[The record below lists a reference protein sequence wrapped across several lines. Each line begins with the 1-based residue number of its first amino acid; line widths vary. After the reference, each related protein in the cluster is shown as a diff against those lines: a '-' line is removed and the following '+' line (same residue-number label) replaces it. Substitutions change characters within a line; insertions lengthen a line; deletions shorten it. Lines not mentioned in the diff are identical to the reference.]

1 MNPKIE
7 DFLRENGAEYTTKAL
22 RGQLLKAGYEATEID
37 AALQETEAARAPQLA
52 KTRALR
58 SQFWATAWVVN
69 FVVLI
74 AVSALVSNNSP
85 YAGATFIVLGIV
97 MLLGLGI
104 SGTIGSAF
112 LPGRGL
118 LFALA
123 VPVVLALIIGGTC
136 FAMMQPSSGPGM
148 EPSTRYPG
156 TMKLQIDAPLAF
168 TGSGA
173 ATCETSQDVF
183 SVTANDL
190 GSMGDL
196 PVNVSINAMGSPLVE
211 ASNGERKAVV
221 NVGFHDKAAG
231 FAYAFGN
238 QSMEDGL
245 PMESTDGASG
255 AITFQ
260 ELQQFVIGASPL
272 EGQDS
277 ISGTITWTCD
287 LDSPYVDSNLP
298 GSSNG

>member
-7 DFLRENGAEYTTKAL
+7 DYLRRNGAKYTTKAL
-22 RGQLLKAGYEATEID
+22 RGQLLEAGYGAAEID
-37 AALQETEAARAPQLA
+37 AALQETEVARAPHLA
-52 KTRALR
+52 KTKALR
-58 SQFWATAWVVN
+58 LQFWVVAWVVN
-69 FVVLI
+69 FVVLV
-74 AVSALVSNNSP
+74 AVTALVGSNT
-85 YAGATFIVLGIV
+85 YAGAVFIVLGIV

-123 VPVVLALIIGGTC
+123 VPVVVALLLGGAC
-136 FAMMQPSSGPGM
+136 FAMMQPGSGTGM

-156 TMKLQIDAPLAF
+156 RMTLQIDAPLAF

-173 ATCETSQDVF
+173 ATCETLTDLF
-183 SVTANDL
+183 SVTADDL
-190 GSMGDL
+190 GSIGEM
-196 PVNVSINAMGSPLVE
+196 PVSVFMNGPGSPLVQPGD
-211 ASNGERKAVV
+211 GERKVYVEVRVSEANPKGGYV
-221 NVGFHDKAAG
+221 
-231 FAYAFGN
+231 FGVP
-238 QSMEDGL
+238 SMEEGV
-245 PMESTDGASG
+245 PMRPADGASG
-255 AITFQ
+255 TIDLHG
-260 ELQQFVIGASPL
+260 LQQFLTGASPL

-287 LDSPYVDSNLP
+287 LESPIVNSNLP

>member
-37 AALQETEAARAPQLA
+37 VALQETEAARAPQLA

-58 SQFWATAWVVN
+58 SQFWVIAWVVN
-69 FVVLI
+69 FVVLV
-74 AVSALVSNNSP
+74 AVTALVGSNT
-85 YAGATFIVLGIV
+85 YAGAVFIVLGIV
-97 MLLGLGI
+97 MLIGLGI
-104 SGTIGSAF
+104 SGIIGGAL

-118 LFALA
+118 LFAVA
-123 VPVVLALIIGGTC
+123 VPVVVALLLGGTC
-136 FAMMQPSSGPGM
+136 FAMMQPGSGSGM

-156 TMKLQIDAPLAF
+156 TLELRIDAPLAF

-173 ATCETSQDVF
+173 ATCETLTDVF
-183 SVTANDL
+183 SVTASDL

-196 PVNVSINAMGSPLVE
+196 PVNVSINGMGSPLVQ
-211 ASNGERKAVV
+211 ASDGERKAVANISFV
-221 NVGFHDKAAG
+221 DKAAG

-238 QSMEDGL
+238 ESLEDGL
-245 PMESTDGASG
+245 QMEPTEGGSG
-255 AITFQ
+255 AITFHG
-260 ELQQFVIGASPL
+260 LGQFVTGASPL
-272 EGQDS
+272 EGQDA

-287 LDSPYVDSNLP
+287 LESPYVNSNLP